1 MRVALICVARQYV
14 RLGAQ
19 LGVLVGAALVSTGA
33 ASVGAQPVTVT
44 DVTGRVVTL
53 PKPASRVL
61 IDDGRYLVAL
71 SLIHPDPVSLIAAWP
86 RDINRI
92 GQRTY
97 DQFRAKFPAIE
108 RIPQTSS
115 SSSSGGGFSLEKAL
129 AVRPDVAVFMAG
141 TGPSPDQVQRFE
153 SAGIAVVFIDFFS
166 HPFTNLEPSFLILG
180 KLVGRERQAQ
190 AFVDF
195 RRERT
200 KRIAD
205 RLAGRGSAA
214 RPKVFVEVHAGM
226 SEECCHSPGK
236 GNIGDYITF
245 VGGHNIGADVL
256 PGPSGRLNVE
266 YVVAQDPAV
275 YIATGG
281 PHLERAGGFVVGPGY
296 TTERSRASLTK
307 MTERPGIGLLK
318 TVRNG
323 EVHGLSHQLLNSPLD
338 ILAIEA
344 LAKWVHPALFKDL
357 DPAATMAEIN
367 RKFLAVPLEGNYW
380 VDLRR

>member
-1 MRVALICVARQYV
+1 MKVNLISFARQSAQAIV
-14 RLGAQ
+14 RVGTLA
-19 LGVLVGAALVSTGA
+19 GVAMILLGA
-33 ASVGAQPVTVT
+33 ASIRAQAVTVT

-53 PKPASRVL
+53 PKPATRVL

-71 SLIHPDPVSLIAAWP
+71 GLIHPDPVSLIAAWP

-108 RIPQTSS
+108 RIPQASS

-141 TGPSPDQVQRFE
+141 TGPSPDEVKRFE
-153 SAGIAVVFIDFFS
+153 SAGVQVVFIDFFS

-195 RRERT
+195 RQERT

-205 RLAGRGSAA
+205 RLAAQKAA

-296 TTERSRASLTK
+296 TTERSRASLVK

-318 TVRNG
+318 TVRQG

-344 LAKWVHPALFKDL
+344 LAKWVHPSLFKEL

-367 RKFLAVPLEGNYW
+367 SKFLAVPLEGNYW

>member
-1 MRVALICVARQYV
+1 MKVNLISFARQSARAIARV
-14 RLGAQ
+14 GTLA
-19 LGVLVGAALVSTGA
+19 GAALILFGAVSIH
-33 ASVGAQPVTVT
+33 AQAVTVT

-53 PKPASRVL
+53 PKPATRVL

-71 SLIHPDPVSLIAAWP
+71 GLIHPDPVSLIAAWP

-108 RIPQTSS
+108 RIPQASS

-141 TGPSPDQVQRFE
+141 TGPSPDEVKRFE
-153 SAGIAVVFIDFFS
+153 SAGVQVVFIDFFS

-195 RRERT
+195 RQERT

-205 RLAGRGSAA
+205 RLASQKAA

-296 TTERSRASLTK
+296 TVERSRASLAK
-307 MTERPGIGLLK
+307 MMERPGIGLLK
-318 TVRNG
+318 TVRQG

-344 LAKWVHPALFKDL
+344 LAKWVHPSLFKEL

-367 RKFLAVPLEGNYW
+367 SKFLAVPLEGNYW

>member
-1 MRVALICVARQYV
+1 MKVNLISLARQS
-14 RLGAQ
+14 AQ
-19 LGVLVGAALVSTGA
+19 AIARVGTLAGAAMILFGAVS
-33 ASVGAQPVTVT
+33 VHAQAVTVT

-53 PKPASRVL
+53 PKPATRVL

-71 SLIHPDPVSLIAAWP
+71 GLIHPDPVSLIAAWP

-108 RIPQTSS
+108 RIPQASS

-141 TGPSPDQVQRFE
+141 TGPSPDEVKRFE
-153 SAGIAVVFIDFFS
+153 SAGVQVVFIDFFS

-195 RRERT
+195 RQERT

-205 RLAGRGSAA
+205 RLAAQKAA

-296 TTERSRASLTK
+296 TTERSRASLAK

-318 TVRNG
+318 TVRQG

-344 LAKWVHPALFKDL
+344 LAKWVHPSLFKEL

-367 RKFLAVPLEGNYW
+367 SRFLAVPLEGNYW